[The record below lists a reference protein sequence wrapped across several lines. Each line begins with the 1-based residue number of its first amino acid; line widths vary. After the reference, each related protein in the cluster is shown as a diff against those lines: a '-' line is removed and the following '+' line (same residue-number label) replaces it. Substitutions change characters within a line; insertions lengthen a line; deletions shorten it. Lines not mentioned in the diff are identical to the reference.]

1 MILALMNLTTVFG
14 TFLRTENQAALQTS
28 SEWFWNSDVDCGNL
42 STRFFKTSH
51 LKLTPHFKLISLFGS
66 SSANPSF
73 AFFARG
79 YLPLL

>member
-42 STRFFKTSH
+42 STRFLYISVAIDGKTVT
-51 LKLTPHFKLISLFGS
+51 LWRMILG
-66 SSANPSF
+66 
-73 AFFARG
+73 
-79 YLPLL
+79 